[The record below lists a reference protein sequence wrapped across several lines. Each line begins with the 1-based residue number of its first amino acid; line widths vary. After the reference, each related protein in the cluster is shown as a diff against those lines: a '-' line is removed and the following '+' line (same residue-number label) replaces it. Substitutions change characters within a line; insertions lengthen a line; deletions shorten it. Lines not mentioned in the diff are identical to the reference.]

1 MISICFSDCRQGGG
15 SVCRIVLLL
24 IIFYSGANDGM
35 GFPFLFLAV
44 YLLSEPTVGEAIGK
58 WFYLTWLFQIA
69 LSCVIGLVV
78 GYVARKILQW
88 SERK

>member
-1 MISICFSDCRQGGG
+1 MSS
-15 SVCRIVLLL
+15 LT
-24 IIFYSGANDGM
+24 SGANDGM

-44 YLLSEPTVGEAIGK
+44 YLLSEETVGEAIAK

-78 GYVARKILQW
+78 GYLARKILQW
-88 SERK
+88 SERQ